1 MKQAVFFIV
10 LLCSFC
16 RLQSA
21 DQALAYDEG
30 YDDRPQVIVKG
41 EEARKKFL
49 QKKFEA
55 AIQNGKM
62 KKALVLAPH
71 AKKNPNI
78 WIKAASSGPQAL
90 SVAKECE
97 IPYET
102 MSVEEIKALNVADL
116 ADENCE
122 LYLWTTQ
129 KYLPD
134 AFEVLKAWGFK
145 YCQTLTWCKKPMGKG
160 QGGVYCPTTEF
171 LILGRKGKMPKV
183 KRIDTT
189 WWNVK
194 RTNKHSKKPEFF
206 QDLIETVSDAP
217 RLEMFARRERKNWDV
232 WGNEVESNVN
242 LETSANNGR

>member
-1 MKQAVFFIV
+1 
-10 LLCSFC
+10 
-16 RLQSA
+16 
-21 DQALAYDEG
+21 
-30 YDDRPQVIVKG
+30 
-41 EEARKKFL
+41 
-49 QKKFEA
+49 
-55 AIQNGKM
+55 M
-62 KKALVLAPH
+62 KKYKTIVADPPWKYGTWGKASIPRSKTH
-71 AKKNPNI
+71 IPKNEPM
-78 WIKAASSGPQAL
+78 
-90 SVAKECE
+90 
-97 IPYET
+97 PYET
-102 MSVEEIKALNVADL
+102 MSIEEIKALNVASL

-145 YCQTLTWCKKPMGKG
+145 YCQTLTWCKTPMGTG

-206 QDLIETVSDAP
+206 QDLIETVSDYP
-217 RLEMFARRERKNWDV
+217 RLELFARRERENWDV
-232 WGNEVESNVN
+232 WGNEVESSVA
-242 LETSANNGR
+242 L

>member
-1 MKQAVFFIV
+1 MS
-10 LLCSFC
+10 C
-16 RLQSA
+16 
-21 DQALAYDEG
+21 
-30 YDDRPQVIVKG
+30 
-41 EEARKKFL
+41 RKKYRTIVADPPWKYGVWGVGS
-49 QKKFEA
+49 KKSAF
-55 AIQNGKM
+55 GK
-62 KKALVLAPH
+62 KY
-71 AKKNPNI
+71 NE
-78 WIKAASSGPQAL
+78 
-90 SVAKECE
+90 KEIP

-102 MSVEEIKALNVADL
+102 MTVEEIKALNVADL

-134 AFEVLKAWGFK
+134 AFEVLKAWGFR
-145 YCQTLTWCKKPMGKG
+145 YCQTLTWCKTPMGNG

-183 KRIDTT
+183 KRINTT

-206 QDLIETVSDAP
+206 QDLIETVSYPP
-217 RLEMFARRERKNWDV
+217 RLEMFARRKRVGWDI
-232 WGNEVESNVN
+232 WGNELENDVE

>member
-1 MKQAVFFIV
+1 MQNVENIDVSPTFGNTVLPAVVGSQTKYRTIV
-10 LLCSFC
+10 
-16 RLQSA
+16 A
-21 DQALAYDEG
+21 DPPWKYGTWGKASIPRSKTHIPKDE
-30 YDDRPQVIVKG
+30 P
-41 EEARKKFL
+41 
-49 QKKFEA
+49 
-55 AIQNGKM
+55 M
-62 KKALVLAPH
+62 
-71 AKKNPNI
+71 
-78 WIKAASSGPQAL
+78 
-90 SVAKECE
+90 
-97 IPYET
+97 PYET
-102 MSVEEIKALNVADL
+102 MSVEEIKALKVADL

-145 YCQTLTWCKKPMGKG
+145 YCQTLTWCKTPMGTG

-206 QDLIETVSDAP
+206 QELIETVSDAP
-217 RLEMFARRERKNWDV
+217 RLEMFARRKRVGWDI
-232 WGNEVESNVN
+232 WGNELENDVE